1 MSMKKTVFLLL
12 ACCAMITQASTY
24 KFLVFTN
31 TSGVTTS
38 FSVND
43 LVLTVK
49 GSELQVINANGKVD
63 FVLTDLASMQFA
75 VDSTLTALENTLD
88 ADAPVQVFSVSGT
101 SLGMYGS
108 LMEAAQTLSAG
119 TYVISNGSKTQTIV
133 VK

>member
-1 MSMKKTVFLLL
+1 MKKTVFLLL

>member
-1 MSMKKTVFLLL
+1 MKKTVFLLL
-12 ACCAMITQASTY
+12 ACWAMIAQASTY

-49 GSELQVINANGKVD
+49 GSELQVINANGTVD
-63 FVLTDLASMQFA
+63 FALTDLASMQFA